1 MAKKSKIL
9 YSTLLFLYAA
19 VAAVSFIFASFRTE
33 TINSKGELVGALLAL
48 SSLPYLLVFVVQ
60 DGFNNPKKSVYAAFG
75 IIGVVLGI
83 TCFLLETTNTA
94 VLDTVCLI
102 RGIFDIVRLTIV
114 LTDIIPMIFIEKKK
128 LELVELGVSI
138 GETIIA
144 VFLIIEGFAGVRT
157 HFFYMGC
164 AFVILFAKC
173 LIDRILEIK
182 NEKQKASLDNN

>member
-1 MAKKSKIL
+1 MTKKSKIL
-9 YSTLLFLYAA
+9 YLTLLFLYAA
-19 VAAVSFIFASFRTE
+19 VAVVSFVFASLRDE

-48 SSLPYLLVFVVQ
+48 SSLPYLLVFVVH
-60 DGFNNPKKSVYAAFG
+60 DGFHNPKKSVYGAFG

-83 TCFLLETTNTA
+83 TCFFLETTSTT

-102 RGIFDIVRLTIV
+102 RGTFDIVRLTIV
-114 LTDIIPMIFIEKKK
+114 LTDIIPMIFIEKKR
-128 LELVELGVSI
+128 LEIVELFVSI

-173 LIDRILEIK
+173 IVDRVLEFR
-182 NEKQKASLDNN
+182 NEKRKASTNNN